1 MTKWRSLLQN
11 CLQFVDKCQG
21 TTSVVPQMTHHE
33 YGFSRCGMQT
43 IENKYAQGLKPYIF
57 LLNYRHD

>member
-1 MTKWRSLLQN
+1 
-11 CLQFVDKCQG
+11 
-21 TTSVVPQMTHHE
+21 MTHHE